1 MRIVIIEDNEAVANG
16 IAYVLRDE
24 GHAVDLIFDGAEA
37 VQFLRDDNA
46 DIVILD
52 VKLPSLNGIEVLRDM
67 RKRGDMRPVLMLT
80 AQSSLSDKVDGLD
93 AGADD
98 YLAKPFEMSELRARL
113 RALLRRGGAARVQ
126 TLVLGD
132 LRFDPTARQII
143 GPQGPLE
150 LPRREVAMFEALLM
164 AQTRTVSKQI
174 LLDKVYGTGADVDE
188 QVVEVYISRLRGRLK
203 PFKIEIKMQ
212 RGLGYCMQASTP

>member
-52 VKLPSLNGIEVLRDM
+52 VKLPGLNGIEVLRDM

>member
-1 MRIVIIEDNEAVANG
+1 MRIVIVEDNASVANG

-24 GHAVDLIFDGAEA
+24 GHAVDLIFDGTEAAE
-37 VQFLRDDNA
+37 FLRNDTA

-52 VKLPSLNGIEVLRDM
+52 YNLPGLNGIEVLRDM

-80 AQSSLSDKVDGLD
+80 AQSSLSDKVTGLD

-113 RALLRRGGAARVQ
+113 RALLRRGGDAPIKTLALGELQFDPAARQV
-126 TLVLGD
+126 
-132 LRFDPTARQII
+132 I

-150 LPRREVAMFEALLM
+150 LPRREIAMFEALLM
-164 AQTRTVSKQI
+164 AQNRTVSKQA

-188 QVVEVYISRLRGRLK
+188 QVVEVYVSRLRRRLR
-203 PFKIEIKMQ
+203 PFNIEIKMQ
-212 RGLGYCMQASTP
+212 RGLGYSMQISAP